1 MSHFEKWVTF
11 GKMNHTCKNVP
22 NSEKWFTLG
31 KWVTLAKIGHT
42 WKNKFYRAIVG
53 HIWKNGSSLEN
64 GSHLKNWLTR
74 K

>member
-1 MSHFEKWVTF
+1 MSHLEKWVTF

-42 WKNKFYRAIVG
+42 WKNKFG
-53 HIWKNGSSLEN
+53 KTGLPWKMGP
-64 GSHLKNWLTR
+64 T
-74 K
+74 